1 MTKQAARAF
10 EGFSAEK
17 NGWVRVPN
25 AFFSELLPL
34 IDDLA
39 ELKLTV
45 YCFWALQQRDSKY
58 RYIRLRDLREDR
70 IFLASLDADAD
81 RAQQALDGALKSAVG
96 RGTLLHMALPAQA
109 GQPEDHL
116 YFMNTEKGR
125 TAVAALDHG
134 DWLPGSKDQPVA
146 LIEERPNIFALYEQ
160 NIGPLTPILAD
171 ILRDAENTYPAS
183 WVEEAMKVSVENNKR
198 SWRYVEAI
206 LRRWATEGKTTPQ
219 PADPYDQN
227 PYLQDEYFRRDR

>member
-1 MTKQAARAF
+1 MTKQAAHAF
-10 EGFSAEK
+10 EGFSAGK

-81 RAQQALDGALKSAVG
+81 RAQQALDGALKSAVE
-96 RGTLLHMALPAQA
+96 RGTLLHTAIP
-109 GQPEDHL
+109 GPDEDHL

-125 TAVAALDHG
+125 TAVAALERG
-134 DWLPGSKDQPVA
+134 DWLPGPKDQPVA

-183 WVEEAMKVSVENNKR
+183 WVEEAMKVSVEN
-198 SWRYVEAI
+198 I
-206 LRRWATEGKTTPQ
+206 
-219 PADPYDQN
+219 
-227 PYLQDEYFRRDR
+227 